1 MMSRILTTAV
11 LLFLWKSASS
21 WAGPLWGRSSAPA
34 QPSAYAAG
42 MLGQVTTLDGYVQ
55 ETTRPFYD
63 ITDPGKNDQFA
74 ESYTLEELGFDGG
87 YATFGFSFEKQ
98 WRFFTLQANLSYLSP
113 AVRGEAVRDYYI
125 GVEDVSYNGET
136 YDYMHIPEGAPFEAE
151 MQGGSFAM
159 RGLATPVSITAGRAV
174 EITPSLGLGLNTFFS
189 YFEID
194 AGPAQGVVLYEIPP
208 REYVVGGRGKGWT
221 GMVLPELGAGLDVRF
236 GGGTAEQRAPE
247 LLLQAYFA
255 LLDFSGSTED
265 FGISSRNAKDV
276 DLEYDHFEARA
287 LVGIP
292 MSKDLE
298 LLLGVGVQH
307 MKADAEVM
315 AEDRPAEEVE
325 ELREK
330 FNKFIQLEMTT
341 VTFLAGLRF

>member
-1 MMSRILTTAV
+1 MIHRVLTTAM
-11 LLFLWKSASS
+11 LMLALRPADG
-21 WAGPLWGRSSAPA
+21 WAGPQWGRSTAPGR
-34 QPSAYAAG
+34 PTAYVAG
-42 MLGQVTTLDGYVQ
+42 MLGQVTTLDGHVQ

-63 ITDPGKNDQFA
+63 ITDPGKNEQFA

-87 YATFGFSFEKQ
+87 YATFGASFEKE
-98 WRFFTLQANLSYLSP
+98 WRFFTLQANLSYLNPS
-113 AVRGEAVRDYYI
+113 VNSEAVRDYYI
-125 GVEDVSYNGET
+125 GVEDVSYNGES
-136 YDYMHIPEGAPFEAE
+136 YDYMHIPEGTPFDAE

-159 RGLATPVSITAGRAV
+159 RGLATPVSLTVGRSV
-174 EITPSLGLGLNTFFS
+174 EITPSIGLGLNTFFS

-221 GMVLPELGAGLDVRF
+221 GMILPELGAGLDVRF
-236 GGGTAEQRAPE
+236 GGGTKEQRAPE

-265 FGISSRNAKDV
+265 FGISSRNAKDL

-292 MSKDLE
+292 MSRDLE
-298 LLLGVGVQH
+298 LLLGIGVQH

-325 ELREK
+325 ALREK